1 MTRRRHKSLRGRLA
15 AGLRARL
22 RHPRPLWLAT
32 TAALLLL
39 AAYVTLWQPPF
50 ATRIAEAMNPDIL
63 YRVDT
68 HEKLIALTI
77 DDGPSAFTD
86 DILGL
91 LAEHQARATFFLIG
105 KTARERPELVERI
118 RQAGHEIGNHMMK
131 DRPTVLF
138 GVDRFEQE
146 LAQSER
152 ILELEGPDK
161 VFRPPSS
168 WIRGPQL
175 RVLERRGYRCVLG
188 SVYPHDTKHRNAR
201 LTSWFV
207 LRRVQPGSIVILH
220 EGGPSR
226 RAILPVLRR
235 VLPVLRDRGYRV
247 VSVSELLEATTSAV
261 GAGTGPD
268 RSS

>member
-1 MTRRRHKSLRGRLA
+1 
-15 AGLRARL
+15 
-22 RHPRPLWLAT
+22 
-32 TAALLLL
+32 LLLL
-39 AAYVTLWQPPF
+39 AAYLTLWQPPF

-77 DDGPSAFTD
+77 DDGPSAFTEE
-86 DILGL
+86 ILAL
-91 LAEHQARATFFLIG
+91 LAEHEAHATFFLIG
-105 KTARERPELVERI
+105 SAARERPELVEKI
-118 RQAGHEIGNHMMK
+118 RRAGHEIGNHMMK

-146 LAQSER
+146 LAQAER
-152 ILELEGPDK
+152 ILELEGLDK

-175 RVLERRGYRCVLG
+175 QVLERRGYRCILG
-188 SVYPHDTKHRNAR
+188 SVYPHDTKHRNAG

-207 LRRVQPGSIVILH
+207 LRRVQPGSIVIVH

-247 VSVSELLEATTSAV
+247 VSVSELLEATSALR
-261 GAGTGPD
+261 AGSGE
-268 RSS
+268 